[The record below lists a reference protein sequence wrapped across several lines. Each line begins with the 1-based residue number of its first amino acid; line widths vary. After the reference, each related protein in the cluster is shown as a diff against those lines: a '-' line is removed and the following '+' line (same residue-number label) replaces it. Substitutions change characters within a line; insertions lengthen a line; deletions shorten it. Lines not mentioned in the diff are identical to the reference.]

1 LIRDPFIG
9 SVFVDRTR
17 LGGVEKSRSDMSR
30 IGRLPVPIPSGVEV
44 KVAGRKITVKGPK
57 GTLDWEFSRRVD
69 VAVDENTVRVTRQRA
84 DRESRERHGLTR
96 ALINNMVTG
105 VTTGFVK
112 KLEIVGVGYSA
123 RVQGNKL
130 VMQIGFSHPVEIEIP
145 ESLTVECP
153 DATHITVSGIEKQEV
168 GQLAADIRRVRKPEP
183 YKGKG
188 IRYEGEM
195 VRRKAGKAFV
205 GGGG

>member
-1 LIRDPFIG
+1 
-9 SVFVDRTR
+9 
-17 LGGVEKSRSDMSR
+17 MSR
-30 IGRLPVPIPSGVEV
+30 IGKIPVAIPSGVEV
-44 KVAGRKITVKGPK
+44 KVAGRKVTVKGPK
-57 GTLDWEFSRRVD
+57 GTLDWEVPRRVD
-69 VAVDENTVRVTRQRA
+69 VAVEENTVRVTRQRA
-84 DRESRERHGLTR
+84 DRGSRERHGLAR

-105 VTTGFVK
+105 VTAGFVK

-145 ESLTVECP
+145 KSLTVECP
-153 DATHITVSGIEKQEV
+153 DATHIIVSGIDKQEV